1 VTVAGTGTAAAA
13 GPSGSR
19 PTSPAGSR
27 PTSPTARDVLRRL
40 RFALVLAALILATG
54 AGAALLQAHTGPAYL
69 DPNDP
74 GPFGSRA
81 LAQILAQRGQHVV
94 PVNSPAQAA
103 HATHAAQ
110 ATHATNAAQATN
122 ATNAAQTAH
131 ATNAAQAAQA
141 AHATSAAQ
149 ATKTARAAPGDSTLV
164 ITGPAFLDGREL
176 AALAGLPGDRVLV
189 EPDAPELRALAP
201 GVGGRGVVPVGVTEP
216 VCGLAPA
223 RLAGN
228 ADMGGVALSVS
239 APGAQ
244 QCYPGAKGPSLVRYV
259 AGGRSITVLGTG
271 VPLTNG
277 SLADRGNAAL
287 ALNLLA
293 GRSTIV
299 WLTPGPAALTATG
312 AGRTSVRSLIPW
324 GAYLVAIQLAVA
336 VVAAAVW
343 RARRLGPLVTE
354 PLPVVVRAAE
364 TVEGHGRLYRS
375 RHSRGRAAEALRSAA
390 IGRLVPRLGL
400 APGVEPATIAAA
412 VAAHSGRD
420 VAAVAADLFGQA
432 PGTDAALVELAS
444 NLDTLEREVRT
455 T

>member
-1 VTVAGTGTAAAA
+1 MTVAGTGTAAAA

-103 HATHAAQ
+103 HAT
-110 ATHATNAAQATN
+110 NAAQA
-122 ATNAAQTAH
+122 AH